1 MRLCVK
7 GGGGGGRASD
17 EEPFGTSRFALG
29 VPPGMKF
36 SDRQWYHI
44 IRIVVGFLSGQ
55 EGFGALRDIKV
66 LANSGL
72 LPCPIG
78 QGWARVGAALAAPF
92 SVMF

>member
-1 MRLCVK
+1 
-7 GGGGGGRASD
+7 
-17 EEPFGTSRFALG
+17 
-29 VPPGMKF
+29 MKF